1 MPKLEPMSLSPA
13 LEARFEAL
21 TENQIEAWLAIEK
34 SAYSHPWTRMNFL
47 DSIRSGYNC
56 QGLWGG
62 DELIGYF
69 VAMLGVEETHLLNL
83 TVAPNHQGQ
92 GWAKWMLEALAL
104 WSRGKGAHWLWLEVR
119 ASNARALSVYAAHGF
134 RRVGDRKNYYPL
146 ATGKRE
152 DAIVMSL
159 PL

>member
-1 MPKLEPMSLSPA
+1 MSLSPA

-21 TENQIEAWLAIEK
+21 TENQIEAWLDIEK
-34 SAYSHPWTRMNFL
+34 SAYSHPWTHTNLM

-83 TVAPNHQGQ
+83 TVAPSHQGQ
-92 GWAKWMLEALAL
+92 GWAKLMLEALAL

-119 ASNARALSVYAAHGF
+119 ASNLRAIEVYKAHGF
-134 RRVGDRKNYYPL
+134 VQEGLRRDYYPL
-146 ATGKRE
+146 QLGQRE
-152 DAIVMSL
+152 DAVVMSL
-159 PL
+159 QC

>member
-1 MPKLEPMSLSPA
+1 M
-13 LEARFEAL
+13 
-21 TENQIEAWLAIEK
+21 
-34 SAYSHPWTRMNFL
+34 
-47 DSIRSGYNC
+47 
-56 QGLWGG
+56 
-62 DELIGYF
+62 
-69 VAMLGVEETHLLNL
+69 
-83 TVAPNHQGQ
+83 
-92 GWAKWMLEALAL
+92 
-104 WSRGKGAHWLWLEVR
+104 R

>member
-1 MPKLEPMSLSPA
+1 MSASPA

-21 TENQIEAWLAIEK
+21 TENQVEAWLDIEK
-34 SAYSHPWTRMNFL
+34 SAYSHPWTRTNFM
-47 DSIRSGYNC
+47 DSINSGYNC

-83 TVAPNHQGQ
+83 TVAPSHQGQ
-92 GWAKWMLEALAL
+92 GWAKLMLEALAL

>member
-1 MPKLEPMSLSPA
+1 MSLSPA

-21 TENQIEAWLAIEK
+21 TENQIEAWLDIEK
-34 SAYSHPWTRMNFL
+34 SAYSHPWTRTNFL

-83 TVAPNHQGQ
+83 TVAPSHQGQ
-92 GWAKWMLEALAL
+92 GWAKLMLEALAL

-152 DAIVMSL
+152 DAIVMSR

>member
-1 MPKLEPMSLSPA
+1 MANPVPRA
-13 LEARFEAL
+13 GNARAG
-21 TENQIEAWLAIEK
+21 TANA
-34 SAYSHPWTRMNFL
+34 
-47 DSIRSGYNC
+47 
-56 QGLWGG
+56 
-62 DELIGYF
+62 
-69 VAMLGVEETHLLNL
+69 
-83 TVAPNHQGQ
+83 
-92 GWAKWMLEALAL
+92 
-104 WSRGKGAHWLWLEVR
+104 R

>member
-1 MPKLEPMSLSPA
+1 MSLSPA

-21 TENQIEAWLAIEK
+21 TEDRVEAWLDIEK
-34 SAYSHPWTRMNFL
+34 GAYSHPWTRKNFL
-47 DSIRSGYNC
+47 DSLTSGYNC

-62 DELIGYF
+62 DELLGYF

-83 TVAPNHQGQ
+83 TVTPSHQGQ
-92 GWAKWMLEALAL
+92 GWAKLMLEALAL

>member
-1 MPKLEPMSLSPA
+1 MSLSPA

-83 TVAPNHQGQ
+83 TVAPSHQGQ
-92 GWAKWMLEALAL
+92 GWAKLMLEALAL

>member
-1 MPKLEPMSLSPA
+1 MSASPA

-21 TENQIEAWLAIEK
+21 TENQVEAWLDIEK
-34 SAYSHPWTRMNFL
+34 SAYSHPWTRTNFM
-47 DSIRSGYNC
+47 DSINSGYNC

-83 TVAPNHQGQ
+83 TVAPGHQGQ
-92 GWAKWMLEALAL
+92 GWAKLMLEALAL

>member
-1 MPKLEPMSLSPA
+1 MSLSPV

-21 TENQIEAWLAIEK
+21 TESQIEAWLDIEK
-34 SAYSHPWTRMNFL
+34 SAYSHPWTHTNLM

-83 TVAPNHQGQ
+83 TVAPSHQGQ
-92 GWAKWMLEALAL
+92 GWAKLMLEALAL

>member
-1 MPKLEPMSLSPA
+1 MSLSPA
-13 LEARFEAL
+13 PEARFEAL
-21 TENQIEAWLAIEK
+21 TENQVEAWLDIEK
-34 SAYSHPWTRMNFL
+34 SAYSHPWTRTNFM
-47 DSIRSGYNC
+47 DSINSGYNC

-83 TVAPNHQGQ
+83 TVAPSHQGQ
-92 GWAKWMLEALAL
+92 GWAKLMLEALAL

>member
-1 MPKLEPMSLSPA
+1 MSLSPT

-21 TENQIEAWLAIEK
+21 TENQIEAWLDIEK
-34 SAYSHPWTRMNFL
+34 STYSHPWTRTNFL

-83 TVAPNHQGQ
+83 TVAPSHQGQ
-92 GWAKWMLEALAL
+92 GWAKLMLEALAL
-104 WSRGKGAHWLWLEVR
+104 WSPA
-119 ASNARALSVYAAHGF
+119 NARMPS
-134 RRVGDRKNYYPL
+134 
-146 ATGKRE
+146 
-152 DAIVMSL
+152 
-159 PL
+159 

>member
-1 MPKLEPMSLSPA
+1 MSLSPA

-21 TENQIEAWLAIEK
+21 TESQIEAWLDIEK
-34 SAYSHPWTRMNFL
+34 SAYSHPWTHTNFL

-83 TVAPNHQGQ
+83 TVAPSHQGQ
-92 GWAKWMLEALAL
+92 GWATVMWWCLP
-104 WSRGKGAHWLWLEVR
+104 
-119 ASNARALSVYAAHGF
+119 
-134 RRVGDRKNYYPL
+134 YPQ
-146 ATGKRE
+146 T
-152 DAIVMSL
+152 MY
-159 PL
+159 

>member
-1 MPKLEPMSLSPA
+1 MSLSPA

-21 TENQIEAWLAIEK
+21 TENQIEAWLDIEK
-34 SAYSHPWTRMNFL
+34 SAYSHPWTRTNFL

-83 TVAPNHQGQ
+83 TVAPSHQGKA
-92 GWAKWMLEALAL
+92 GP
-104 WSRGKGAHWLWLEVR
+104 S
-119 ASNARALSVYAAHGF
+119 
-134 RRVGDRKNYYPL
+134 
-146 ATGKRE
+146 
-152 DAIVMSL
+152 
-159 PL
+159 

>member
-1 MPKLEPMSLSPA
+1 MSLSPA

-21 TENQIEAWLAIEK
+21 AENQIEAWLAIEK

-83 TVAPNHQGQ
+83 TVAPSHQGQ
-92 GWAKWMLEALAL
+92 GWAKLMLEALAL

>member
-1 MPKLEPMSLSPA
+1 MSASPA

-21 TENQIEAWLAIEK
+21 TEDRVEAWLDIEK
-34 SAYSHPWTRMNFL
+34 SAYSHPWTRTNFM
-47 DSIRSGYNC
+47 DSINSGYNC

-83 TVAPNHQGQ
+83 TVAPGHQGQ
-92 GWAKWMLEALAL
+92 GWAKLMLEALAL

>member
-1 MPKLEPMSLSPA
+1 M
-13 LEARFEAL
+13 
-21 TENQIEAWLAIEK
+21 
-34 SAYSHPWTRMNFL
+34 

-83 TVAPNHQGQ
+83 TVAPSHQGQ
-92 GWAKWMLEALAL
+92 GWAKLMLEALAL

>member
-1 MPKLEPMSLSPA
+1 MSLSPA

-21 TENQIEAWLAIEK
+21 TENQIEAWLDIEK
-34 SAYSHPWTRMNFL
+34 SAYSHPWTHTNLM

-83 TVAPNHQGQ
+83 TVAPSHQGQ
-92 GWAKWMLEALAL
+92 GWAKLMLEALAL